1 MRRVSARDRARY
13 GGPAGHTRRRA
24 AGAAAAAVGLVLA
37 TGCSVL
43 GSSAAGEPT
52 GSGTVTVAAPPGVA
66 DAALYIGIKDGL
78 FSQAGIHVRILSTAG
93 ATVRSGVA
101 ALRSGQ
107 ADIAFG
113 DYADMFYAQQLKS
126 SPGLRIV
133 ANGYDAAPS
142 VMEIL
147 TLPHS
152 TITSPSDLTNKII
165 GTAEPQEMSFSN
177 TRPYSLDT
185 IATWSVLSSDNVDP
199 TKITW
204 RPMPISQLISALQ
217 SGQVDAILA
226 TEPTIYQAESNLGAI
241 PVLDS
246 CSGATANL
254 PLAGYFSDAT
264 YAKGHATNLAAFRA
278 ALLKAQSSG
287 SMAAPL
293 QTALTKY
300 DHLNVQEASL
310 VTLGTYPTSLQEPD
324 LQRIANLMFTFNT
337 EPSGTTGTLSVS
349 SMIFH

>member
-66 DAALYIGIKDGL
+66 DAPLYIGIKDGL
-78 FSQAGIHVRILSTAG
+78 FRQAGIHVRILSTAG

-113 DYADMFYAQQLKS
+113 DYADMFYAQQMKS

-142 VMEIL
+142 VMEVL

-152 TITSPSDLTNKII
+152 PITSPSDLTNKTI
-165 GTAEPQEMSFSN
+165 GTAEPQEMTFS
-177 TRPYSLDT
+177 TAKPYSLDT

-199 TKITW
+199 TKISW
-204 RPMPISQLISALQ
+204 RPMPINQLISALS

-226 TEPTIYQAESNLGAI
+226 TEPTIYAAESQLGAV
-241 PVLDS
+241 PLLDS
-246 CSGATANL
+246 GTGATANL
-254 PLAGYFSDAT
+254 PLGGYFTDAA
-264 YAKGHATNLAAFRA
+264 YAKAHAANLAAFRA
-278 ALLKAQSSG
+278 ALLKAQADA
-287 SMAAPL
+287 SMTTPVQGAL
-293 QTALTKY
+293 MHFTGLTVQT
-300 DHLNVQEASL
+300 ASL
-310 VTLGTYPTSLQEPD
+310 VTLGTYPTGLQAPD
-324 LQRIANLMFTFNT
+324 LQRVASLMFNFNANP
-337 EPSGTTGTLSVS
+337 PSTTGTLVVS
-349 SMIFH
+349 SMIAR

>member
-66 DAALYIGIKDGL
+66 DAPLYIAIKDGL
-78 FSQAGIHVRILSTAG
+78 FSQAGIHVRVLSTAG
-93 ATVRSGVA
+93 ATARSGVA

-204 RPMPISQLISALQ
+204 HPMPVNKLIPALQ
-217 SGQVDAILA
+217 SGEVDAILA
-226 TEPTIYQAESNLGAI
+226 TEPTIYAAESQLGAV
-241 PVLDS
+241 PLLDS
-246 CSGATANL
+246 CTGATANL
-254 PLAGYFSDAT
+254 PLGGYFTDAA
-264 YAKGHATNLAAFRA
+264 YAKAHAANLAAFRA
-278 ALLKAQSSG
+278 ALLKAQADARNTTPVQG
-287 SMAAPL
+287 ALMHFTGL
-293 QTALTKY
+293 TVQT
-300 DHLNVQEASL
+300 ASL
-310 VTLGTYPTSLQEPD
+310 VTLGTYPTALQAPD
-324 LQRIANLMFTFNT
+324 LQRVASLMFNFNAQA
-337 EPSGTTGTLSVS
+337 PNTTGTLTVS
-349 SMIFH
+349 SMIAR